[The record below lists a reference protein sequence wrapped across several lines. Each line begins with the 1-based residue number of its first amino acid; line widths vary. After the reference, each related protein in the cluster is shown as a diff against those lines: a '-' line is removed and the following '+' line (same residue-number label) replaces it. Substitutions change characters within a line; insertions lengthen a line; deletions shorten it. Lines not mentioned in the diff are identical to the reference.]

1 MEGVYQLVLSANEGK
16 FSLTR
21 SFMVAS
27 VNRNRVF
34 IDISLNK
41 DLYNFGETAFV
52 NVSTSILDSTTV
64 NSGLLSI
71 YAVLN
76 QGRYTIVSFLLFFL
90 TRSSPK
96 PSKQTK

>member
-76 QGRYTIVSFLLFFL
+76 QGRYTIVSFLLFF
-90 TRSSPK
+90 
-96 PSKQTK
+96 